1 MPFTLFK
8 FPTLFGKK
16 QSSYKLDRS
25 VSLLK
30 HLDVYHVEPPGLQE
44 LVPMQL
50 DLDGQAPVILSHTK
64 PSFTTFGYNR

>member
-8 FPTLFGKK
+8 FPTLFGRK

-25 VSLLK
+25 VSLDIILNYM
-30 HLDVYHVEPPGLQE
+30 LIYFPIQD
-44 LVPMQL
+44 LVVPIQL
-50 DLDGQAPVILSHTK
+50 DLDTQDPVILSHTK